1 MSDRSTAEFV
11 LDLGCVKDINMVE
24 LVNTHSGVHR
34 DRGTKEFQVG
44 VVTAEVSESQHVAD
58 N

>member
-44 VVTAEVSESQHVAD
+44 VVTAEVSESI